1 MKIRKYS
8 ENDVPAMIRI
18 WNEVVEEGVAFPQL
32 ELLDKESGRA
42 FFAAQTYC
50 GVADDNGTV
59 VGLYILHPNN
69 VGRCGHIAN
78 ASYAVDS
85 ACRGKHIGE
94 QLVSDCLVQ
103 ARNNGF
109 KLMQFNAVV
118 ENNTHA
124 RHLYERLGFVQVG
137 MIPNG
142 FLMKDGSYQNIF
154 LYYHVFGLVLHVSDT
169 SQFSLRSHRQF
180 FFSIYL
186 ITLCISFGSCKAAGT
201 ENTPAVSVLKK
212 SVPRRAA

>member
-85 ACRGKHIGE
+85 ACRRKHIGE

-124 RHLYERLGFVQVG
+124 RHLYKRLGFGAGRNDPKRISYEGRLLPEYFPVLPCAVH
-137 MIPNG
+137 IPPRSKG
-142 FLMKDGSYQNIF
+142 TPLPR
-154 LYYHVFGLVLHVSDT
+154 
-169 SQFSLRSHRQF
+169 SQLGAESAVRYRTQRNSRRKRMHAFVACIRSV
-180 FFSIYL
+180 
-186 ITLCISFGSCKAAGT
+186 C
-201 ENTPAVSVLKK
+201 
-212 SVPRRAA
+212 